1 MQDYRVVE
9 NLIRQIEDEARKRNA
24 GRVKKVYLA
33 LGEVLGFDADVIRR
47 EYERLS
53 AGTAAQGSEL
63 EIHWV
68 IAGRDIYIE
77 KIDIEPK

>member
-63 EIHWV
+63 EIRWV